1 MSPSP
6 HPEGGL
12 KTKSAV
18 LCEAIRSISTDRLI
32 QRWGAVAPVTLAT
45 VEDRLRI
52 LLRL

>member
-1 MSPSP
+1 
-6 HPEGGL
+6 
-12 KTKSAV
+12 V